1 MPYLIDTNV
10 VSELRKKGKCH
21 PAVRQ
26 WQDGVIEGEVFI
38 SAISLMEIKNGMLGA
53 RRKDPVFGKILED
66 WYENQVKPTFK
77 DRVLPVDLAVAE
89 CAGEILHH
97 RTSRLGGLADALIAA
112 TAQVHGL
119 TLVTRNTADFYDAGI
134 KLVNPWDAA

>member
-26 WQDGVIEGEVFI
+26 WQDGVTGGEIFI

-53 RRKDPVFGKILED
+53 RRKDPAFGEILED
-66 WYENQVKPTFK
+66 WYENQVKPTFEG
-77 DRVLPVDLAVAE
+77 RVLPVDLAAAE
-89 CAGEILHH
+89 CAGEILQH
-97 RTSRLGGLADALIAA
+97 RTRGLADALIAA

-134 KLVNPWDAA
+134 KLVNPWETA